1 MISEKIN
8 ISLDHPIMKGHMV
21 FGEAVLPGLA
31 YIDLIYQVF
40 QEHGY
45 VYNELEL
52 KHVTI
57 YQPLTVSETAA
68 IILTIQCSDSG
79 DGKWL
84 ISLSGQKQQGDELSD
99 NIQYATA
106 EMVKRDA
113 VTFDETID
121 FGDVKQS
128 GRSLNLDDMYNR
140 CLDHD
145 LVHSGMMKSNGRLYE
160 TEGGML
166 AELSC
171 EEGKD
176 FFLFHPALLDASG
189 IGASGL
195 LSETNRL
202 HLPLYYES
210 FTAADRLQSEC
221 TARIAAS
228 GVRQEKELTTMTIEY
243 FSRSG
248 QKVAELKNIT
258 GKAVRLEED
267 ANTAEQNQQAATEPE
282 STDEKDII
290 LFLKKLLADKLGQP
304 WETLDV
310 LAGYYELGL
319 DSSSLLEIVQDI
331 SKKTGADLAPT
342 LLFEYT
348 NIKELAAFLK
358 KTVSFECAERAAE
371 PSRSEAEAPDAP
383 EHHKNTGDIAI
394 IGMAGRYPKAKSVE
408 VSICTSWWL
417 SASPATF
424 CASWKYRWC
433 RSSLACSWD
442 RRWKRTLA
450 MPWCSRMATGVC
462 SGQARWQWGSGSLQ
476 AWD

>member
-1 MISEKIN
+1 MTDLLELKAIQSVYRSGQHVPLGIGSIKPNIGHPLCAEGIASFIKVVLMLKHKQTVPFLSGDEPMPHFDITKTDFHFHKTAGEWDAARPSASINCFADGGTNAHVILEAWEEKDTRMKRKPLPVPSLRRKALVKEPDVRAEKQELPAKKCFGKHLNERGVGRNDIGKIN
-8 ISLDHPIMKGHMV
+8 ISLDHPIMKYMV

-176 FFLFHPALLDASG
+176 FFYSILLLDASG

-210 FTAADRLQSEC
+210 FTTPTGCNQS
-221 TARIAAS
+221 ARRVSPLPAS
-228 GVRQEKELTTMTIEY
+228 VRK
-243 FSRSG
+243 
-248 QKVAELKNIT
+248 KNSQ
-258 GKAVRLEED
+258 R
-267 ANTAEQNQQAATEPE
+267 
-282 STDEKDII
+282 
-290 LFLKKLLADKLGQP
+290 
-304 WETLDV
+304 
-310 LAGYYELGL
+310 
-319 DSSSLLEIVQDI
+319 
-331 SKKTGADLAPT
+331 
-342 LLFEYT
+342 
-348 NIKELAAFLK
+348 
-358 KTVSFECAERAAE
+358 
-371 PSRSEAEAPDAP
+371 
-383 EHHKNTGDIAI
+383 
-394 IGMAGRYPKAKSVE
+394 
-408 VSICTSWWL
+408 
-417 SASPATF
+417 
-424 CASWKYRWC
+424 
-433 RSSLACSWD
+433 
-442 RRWKRTLA
+442 
-450 MPWCSRMATGVC
+450 
-462 SGQARWQWGSGSLQ
+462 
-476 AWD
+476 

>member
-1 MISEKIN
+1 MREEWEGMISEKIN
-8 ISLDHPIMKGHMV
+8 ISLDHPIMKGHKV

-140 CLDHD
+140 RLDHD

-189 IGASGL
+189 IGG
-195 LSETNRL
+195 
-202 HLPLYYES
+202 
-210 FTAADRLQSEC
+210 
-221 TARIAAS
+221 
-228 GVRQEKELTTMTIEY
+228 
-243 FSRSG
+243 
-248 QKVAELKNIT
+248 
-258 GKAVRLEED
+258 AVC
-267 ANTAEQNQQAATEPE
+267 
-282 STDEKDII
+282 
-290 LFLKKLLADKLGQP
+290 FLKQ
-304 WETLDV
+304 
-310 LAGYYELGL
+310 
-319 DSSSLLEIVQDI
+319 
-331 SKKTGADLAPT
+331 TGFICLYIMNRSRPPT
-342 LLFEYT
+342 
-348 NIKELAAFLK
+348 
-358 KTVSFECAERAAE
+358 
-371 PSRSEAEAPDAP
+371 
-383 EHHKNTGDIAI
+383 
-394 IGMAGRYPKAKSVE
+394 GRN
-408 VSICTSWWL
+408 L
-417 SASPATF
+417 SARRVSPLP
-424 CASWKYRWC
+424 ASVRKKNSQR
-433 RSSLACSWD
+433 
-442 RRWKRTLA
+442 
-450 MPWCSRMATGVC
+450 
-462 SGQARWQWGSGSLQ
+462 
-476 AWD
+476 